1 MDYYYN
7 ISYIPQQIEFI
18 LDAVSKS
25 KKHVE
30 TSRDIFVQLPETV
43 ILKIDLI

>member
-1 MDYYYN
+1 MGVYYYYYN

-18 LDAVSKS
+18 PDTVSRS

-30 TSRDIFVQLPETV
+30 TSRDIFVFVET
-43 ILKIDLI
+43 IKF